1 MKAESRFLTF
11 GRVAC
16 QARTVVSRM
25 VIGDGISQGGIEPCR
40 RCPLVRRVYDASNTS
55 VLIDDFFE
63 NAFHEMTRLVVQAD
77 GSSLCGFCLIIARE
91 MDGFYKHAKSTRV

>member
-40 RCPLVRRVYDASNTS
+40 LGKVSGSVSVHDASNTS

-63 NAFHEMTRLVVQAD
+63 NAFHEMTPGRCA
-77 GSSLCGFCLIIARE
+77 S
-91 MDGFYKHAKSTRV
+91 